1 MALWVTRRV
10 SHKDELRDAG
20 DDDEIGTR
28 LFVVSHEW
36 RSQRA
41 PRAKGQTQHTLL
53 APYQRHENAL
63 ASLRL

>member
-28 LFVVSHEW
+28 LATCA
-36 RSQRA
+36 RSLSPALFILPLGRWPA
-41 PRAKGQTQHTLL
+41 DAAHLTGTL
-53 APYQRHENAL
+53 PTP
-63 ASLRL
+63 